1 MHKGDAKMTQMVEIS
16 REGFFDTLEALRDR
30 YSGSDD
36 AFELLVEMVDL
47 GFIDM
52 TPGPLSVVDSFDSFT
67 VVRSDRYEK
76 LYPKYSKVMT
86 WGEFVCNECIVGND
100 KCAILDE

>member
-1 MHKGDAKMTQMVEIS
+1 MTQMVEIS

-36 AFELLVEMVDL
+36 AFELLVEMVDI
-47 GFIDM
+47 GAIDM
-52 TPGPLSVVDSFDSFT
+52 SSGPLSAVDSFDSFT
-67 VVRSDRYEK
+67 EVRPDQYEK

-86 WGEFVCNECIVGND
+86 WEEFVSNECLAGND